1 MNGTIHQVQRLG
13 FWYAGPASKRHPASN
28 PEMASTSQEGRKR
41 KRFTADG
48 DEETTRLQDQLI
60 EVLER
65 NGRML
70 SDQLEAQNT
79 NFQLDREQRKDQ
91 ADCLVA
97 VLSKLADAL
106 GRIADKL

>member
-1 MNGTIHQVQRLG
+1 M
-13 FWYAGPASKRHPASN
+13 P
-28 PEMASTSQEGRKR
+28 STSQEGRKR
-41 KRFTADG
+41 KRFPVPAG
-48 DEETTRLQDQLI
+48 EGEEDETVRMQDQLI

-70 SDQLEAQNT
+70 SAQLEAQNT

-91 ADCLVA
+91 GDCLVA

>member
-1 MNGTIHQVQRLG
+1 
-13 FWYAGPASKRHPASN
+13 
-28 PEMASTSQEGRKR
+28 MASTSQDGRKR
-41 KRFTADG
+41 KRFAGDGDGDEVEVGVGDGDGDGDGVGDG
-48 DEETTRLQDQLI
+48 DEETIRLQDQLI

-70 SDQLEAQNT
+70 SAQLEAQNT